1 LAKRWFLAFAA
12 AAAVGGCAHQPAAPV
27 RTGQEGA
34 SRPASLSELFDGSY
48 QGRAVLVRNTGHV
61 CPIWPRR
68 GVVEIGE
75 AVLTFPYLPGLTFS
89 APVQPD
95 GSLHAEYGPAV
106 LDGRVAGDYLSF
118 AVRIPECETHYNLRF
133 VWNHS

>member
-1 LAKRWFLAFAA
+1 LANRWVFAFAA
-12 AAAVGGCAHQPAAPV
+12 AAAVGGCASQPAAPV
-27 RTGQEGA
+27 RAGENGV
-34 SRPASLSELFDGSY
+34 RPASLSELFDGSY
-48 QGRAVLVRNTGHV
+48 QGRAVLVRNTGHI

-68 GVVEIGE
+68 GVVEIGV

-106 LDGRVAGDYLSF
+106 LDGRVAGESLSF
-118 AVRIPECETHYNLRF
+118 AVRIPECETRYNLRF